1 MLKSRYFKEEEE
13 MNIFFAGWTVRLP
26 GSDDQGHRG
35 GGWQEQPPLQRGWQH
50 AHLQTKVS
58 HLHRETLGNIGQVL
72 IFLLLGDSTS
82 WTENRARGIRTQLTS
97 RYSTLLCYI
106 SLFLIV

>member
-1 MLKSRYFKEEEE
+1 MSRYFKEEE

-58 HLHRETLGNIGQVL
+58 HLHREALVNIGQVFIIL
-72 IFLLLGDSTS
+72 VFRRFYFLDREQSKGDPDT
-82 WTENRARGIRTQLTS
+82 TYLTV
-97 RYSTLLCYI
+97 THCPHLT
-106 SLFLIV
+106 

>member
-1 MLKSRYFKEEEE
+1 MLMSRHFKEEEE
-13 MNIFFAGWTVRLP
+13 MNIFFPGWTVRLP

-58 HLHRETLGNIGQVL
+58 HLEREALGNIGQVL
-72 IFLLLGDSTS
+72 IVFAFRRFYFLDREQSKGDPDT
-82 WTENRARGIRTQLTS
+82 TYLT
-97 RYSTLLCYI
+97 
-106 SLFLIV
+106 V